1 MNMESK
7 DVMVMI
13 RLDAMIRRK
22 VYYMIRKVH
31 YYMIR
36 KVYYVGHQKRQAAS
50 KVAIKIN

>member
-7 DVMVMI
+7 NVMVMI
-13 RLDAMIRRK
+13 RPDVMIRRK

-36 KVYYVGHQKRQAAS
+36 KVYYVGHQKRQAAN
-50 KVAIKIN
+50 KVDIKN